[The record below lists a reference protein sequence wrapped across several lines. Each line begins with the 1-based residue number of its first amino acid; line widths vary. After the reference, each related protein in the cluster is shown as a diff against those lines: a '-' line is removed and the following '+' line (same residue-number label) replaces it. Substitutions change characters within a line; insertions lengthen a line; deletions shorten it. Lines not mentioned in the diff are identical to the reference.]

1 MRAVMFPRF
10 KVGLGACIL
19 SALVGVATSACAE
32 PASLR
37 DFLFGANKPGLGVS
51 LPAVARY
58 QSERGEAFIF
68 DRSAGRRAVL
78 KFDDNSEL
86 WALTASPGPRG
97 DVIYR
102 NDLGEPVLRATRLGG
117 LTLFMHG
124 DQGGTAAAELGAAP
138 PPRPP
143 PVYGPEAL
151 FQVLVQASS
160 RASRAAQHLIIFDA
174 GDALATPSTEPIFA
188 DAFILTA
195 DAIVRVNGRGAAG
208 HAACAKLVKVH
219 FVQGS
224 DAAAAVIG
232 RIFQI
237 TIAPDLGVAGRPS
250 SERIAA
256 ALFRR

>member
-1 MRAVMFPRF
+1 MRTAMSLRLKAVS
-10 KVGLGACIL
+10 GACIL
-19 SALVGVATSACAE
+19 LAWLGAVSLAQAE

-37 DFLFGANKPGLGVS
+37 DFLFGAKRPGGLS
-51 LPAVARY
+51 LPAIARY
-58 QSERGEAFIF
+58 QSERGESFVL
-68 DRSAGRRAVL
+68 DRSAGRNAVL

-86 WALTASPGPRG
+86 YALTASPGPRG

-102 NDLGEPVLRATRLGG
+102 NDVGEPVLRATRLGG
-117 LTLFMHG
+117 LTLFTPG
-124 DQGGTAAAELGAAP
+124 DPGGTAVAALGSAP

-143 PVYGPEAL
+143 VVFGPEGL

-174 GDALATPSTEPIFA
+174 GDAVATPSTEPIFA

-195 DAIVRVNGRGAAG
+195 DAIVRVSSRGAAG
-208 HAACAKLVKVH
+208 HAACAHLAKVH
-219 FVQGS
+219 FVQGGE
-224 DAAAAVIG
+224 AAALVTG
-232 RIFQI
+232 RIVQI

>member
-1 MRAVMFPRF
+1 MFLRL
-10 KVGLGACIL
+10 KVGLSACIL
-19 SALVGVATSACAE
+19 LLACLGVASSALAE

-37 DFLFGANKPGLGVS
+37 DFLFGAKQTTGVS

-58 QSERGEAFIF
+58 ESERGESFVL
-68 DRSAGRRAVL
+68 DRSGGRRAVL

-102 NDLGEPVLRATRLGG
+102 NDVGEPVLRATRLGG
-117 LTLFMHG
+117 LTLFTR
-124 DQGGTAAAELGAAP
+124 DDPGGSAAAALGAAP
-138 PPRPP
+138 TPRPP
-143 PVYGPEAL
+143 SVYGPEAL

-195 DAIVRVNGRGAAG
+195 DAIVRVSSRGPGG
-208 HAACAKLVKVH
+208 HAACAKLAKVH
-219 FVQGS
+219 FVQGGS
-224 DAAAAVIG
+224 AAAAMVG
-232 RIFQI
+232 RIVQI

-250 SERIAA
+250 SQRIEAV
-256 ALFRR
+256 LFHR

>member
-1 MRAVMFPRF
+1 MRAVMFPRV

-19 SALVGVATSACAE
+19 LALLGSVSAAWAE

-37 DFLFGANKPGLGVS
+37 DFLFGAKAGAGVS

-58 QSERGEAFIF
+58 QSERGPAFIL

-78 KFDDNSEL
+78 KFDDSPEL

-102 NDLGEPVLRATRLGG
+102 DDLGEPLLRATRLGG
-117 LTLFMHG
+117 LTLFTP
-124 DQGGTAAAELGAAP
+124 DDPGGVAAAALGAAP

-143 PVYGPEAL
+143 AVYGPEAL

-174 GDALATPSTEPIFA
+174 GDALATPTTEPIFA

-195 DAIVRVNGRGAAG
+195 DAIVRVSARGPAG
-208 HAACAKLVKVH
+208 HAACARLVKVH

-224 DAAAAVIG
+224 DAAAAVMG
-232 RIFQI
+232 RIVQI

-250 SERIAA
+250 SQRIAA
-256 ALFRR
+256 ALFHR